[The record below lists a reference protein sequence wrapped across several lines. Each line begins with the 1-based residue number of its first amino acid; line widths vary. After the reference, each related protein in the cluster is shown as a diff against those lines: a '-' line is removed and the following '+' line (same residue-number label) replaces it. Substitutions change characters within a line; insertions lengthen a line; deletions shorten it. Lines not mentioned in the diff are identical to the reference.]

1 MGYKSQKKEVMISSE
16 IGKEIIKKELPLIPK
31 LPGVYKMLSDKD
43 QILYVGKAKNLP
55 NRLKSYVSEKNHII
69 RTERMLSQTR
79 KIEITTTSNESE
91 ALLLEAN
98 LIKKHKPKFNI
109 LLRDDKSFPF
119 IFIGNKDKWSQ
130 IKRHRGKKTKE
141 GFYFGPFASA
151 GSANWTIKMIQKIFH
166 LRVCDDTVFK
176 NRERPCILYQIKRC
190 SGPCVGYIDESE
202 YKRTVDD
209 AIEFVSGKSRK
220 IQKNLSDQ
228 MEKASE
234 SLDFEKAGIL
244 RDRIKSLNIIQSS
257 QRINEANLVEAD
269 VIAAYKESGQTC
281 IQVFFY
287 RSKQNWGNQAF
298 FPKHDPEENLGN
310 ILNSFV
316 SQFYENKSV
325 PSSIILSQ
333 EIKEKILIEQTLSQ
347 KESKQVNISVAK
359 KGSKLK
365 VINQAIKNAKDS
377 LNRKLHET
385 QNNRELFESVVAKF
399 NLETNINLIEVYDN
413 SHIQGTNSVG
423 ALISYGD
430 EGFIKKRYR
439 KFNIKMKKNEQDDYG
454 MMKEVL
460 TRRFKKAVQ
469 EKEGHLSFPDLIFVD
484 GGKGQYSVARETLNE
499 LGLHDIPLIAIA
511 KGKFRNSGNETFFHN
526 GKEYKFSKNDP
537 TLFFLQRI
545 RDESHRFAIS
555 AHRAR
560 RKKGISKS
568 LLDQIEGIGSIRKR
582 ALLNHFGSARA
593 VESASLDE
601 IKSVEG
607 VEEKVAKKI
616 YNFFHE

>member
-1 MGYKSQKKEVMISSE
+1 MISSE
-16 IGKEIIKKELPLIPK
+16 IGKEAIKKELPLIPK
-31 LPGVYKMLSDKD
+31 LPGVYRMLNSKNE
-43 QILYVGKAKNLP
+43 ILYVGKAKNLP
-55 NRLKSYVSEKNHII
+55 NRLKSYIAEKNHII
-69 RTERMLSQTR
+69 RTERMLSQTK

-98 LIKKHKPKFNI
+98 LIKKYKPKFNI

-119 IFIGNKDKWSQ
+119 IFIGNKDKWPQ

-190 SGPCVGYIDESE
+190 SGPCVGYIEKED
-202 YKRTVDD
+202 YKQSVDD
-209 AIEFVSGKSRK
+209 AIEFVSGKSRR
-220 IQKNLSDQ
+220 IQKNLSNQ

-234 SLDFEKAGIL
+234 DLDFEKAVIL
-244 RDRIKSLNIIQSS
+244 RDRIKALNIIQSS
-257 QRINEANLVEAD
+257 QKINEANLVEAD
-269 VIAAYKESGQTC
+269 VIAGYKESGKTC

-298 FPKHDPEENLGN
+298 FPKHDPDEKLGN

-325 PSSIILSQ
+325 PSSIILSE
-333 EIKEKILIEQTLSQ
+333 EIKEKNLIEKTLTK
-347 KESKQVNISVAK
+347 KENKQINISIAK

-365 VINQAIKNAKDS
+365 VINQVIKNAKDS
-377 LNRKLHET
+377 LNRKLYES
-385 QNNRELFESVVAKF
+385 QNNKELFDAVVKKF
-399 NLETNINLIEVYDN
+399 NLETNISLIEVYDN

-423 ALISYGD
+423 ALITFGD

-439 KFNIKMKKNEQDDYG
+439 KFNINKKGNEQDDYG
-454 MMKEVL
+454 MLREVL
-460 TRRFKKAVQ
+460 NRRFKRAIQ
-469 EKEGHLSFPDLIFVD
+469 EKDNFLSFPDLVLID
-484 GGKGQYSVARETLNE
+484 GGKGQYSTARDAMNE
-499 LGLHDIPLIAIA
+499 LGLHDIPIIAIA
-511 KGKFRNSGNETFFHN
+511 KGKYRNSGNETFFHN
-526 GKEYKFSKNDP
+526 GKEYKFEKNDP

-555 AHRAR
+555 AHRSK
-560 RKKGISKS
+560 RKKTLSKS

-582 ALLNHFGSARA
+582 SLLNHFGSAKA

-601 IKSVEG
+601 IKLVEG

>member
-1 MGYKSQKKEVMISSE
+1 MISSE
-16 IGKEIIKKELPLIPK
+16 VGKEVIKKELSLIPK
-31 LPGVYKMLSDKD
+31 LPGVYRMLNDKGD
-43 QILYVGKAKNLP
+43 ILYVGKAKNLP
-55 NRLKSYVSEKNHII
+55 NRLKSYVAEKNHII

-119 IFIGNKDKWSQ
+119 IFIGNEDKWPQ
-130 IKRHRGKKTKE
+130 IKRHRGKKTKD

-190 SGPCVGYIDESE
+190 SGPCVGYIEKDE
-202 YKRTVDD
+202 YKKTVDD

-220 IQKNLSDQ
+220 IQKSLSNQ

-234 SLDFEKAGIL
+234 DLDFEKAVIL

-257 QRINEANLVEAD
+257 QRINEANLIEAD
-269 VIAAYKESGQTC
+269 VIAGYKESGKTC

-298 FPKHDPEENLGN
+298 FPKHDPDEKLED
-310 ILNSFV
+310 IINSFV

-325 PSSIILSQ
+325 PSSIILSEQ
-333 EIKEKILIEQTLSQ
+333 IKEKTLIEKTLTK
-347 KESKQVNISVAK
+347 KEGKQVNISIAK

-377 LNRKLHET
+377 LNRKLYES
-385 QNNRELFESVVAKF
+385 QNNRVLLDAVASKF
-399 NLETNINLIEVYDN
+399 NLENNINLIEVYDN

-423 ALISYGD
+423 ALIAYGD

-439 KFNIKMKKNEQDDYG
+439 KFNIKIQKNEQDDYG
-454 MMKEVL
+454 MMREVL
-460 TRRFKKAVQ
+460 NRRFKRAIQ
-469 EKEGHLSFPDLIFVD
+469 EKDNYLTFPDLVLVD
-484 GGKGQYSVARETLNE
+484 GGKGQYSVAREALNE
-499 LGLHDIPLIAIA
+499 LGLHDLPIVAIA
-511 KGKFRNSGNETFFHN
+511 KGKYRNSGNETFFHN
-526 GKEYKFSKNDP
+526 GKEFKFLRNDP

-555 AHRAR
+555 AHRAK

-601 IKSVEG
+601 IRSVEG
-607 VEEKVAKKI
+607 VEAKVAKKI